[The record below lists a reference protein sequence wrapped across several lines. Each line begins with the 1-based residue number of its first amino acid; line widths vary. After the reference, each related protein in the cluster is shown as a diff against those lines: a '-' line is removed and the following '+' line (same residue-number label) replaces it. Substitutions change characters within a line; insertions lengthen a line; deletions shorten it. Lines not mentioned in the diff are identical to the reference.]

1 MLALV
6 VLALGILQLSF
17 AYPEKM
23 KAVAKFAAIVAGGA
37 IVAAAAPIIA
47 ASTYP
52 HVAALLPDEINWP
65 AVGIIA
71 AFAFCFLVASAL
83 VGHASL
89 PLPASEDAPRNT
101 RKPTVPGGVGST
113 AEMMAII
120 YGISAEPEDVN
131 AQSHTEAQGSPKRF
145 PGTYTPE

>member
-47 ASTYP
+47 ANTYS

-71 AFAFCFLVASAL
+71 AFAFCFLVAIAF

-89 PLPASEDAPRNT
+89 PLPASEDAPRNNC
-101 RKPTVPGGVGST
+101 KPTVPWGVNV
-113 AEMMAII
+113 AEMMRII
-120 YGISAEPEDVN
+120 HGINDAPEDVN
-131 AQSHTEAQGSPKRF
+131 AQINTDATGSPKRF